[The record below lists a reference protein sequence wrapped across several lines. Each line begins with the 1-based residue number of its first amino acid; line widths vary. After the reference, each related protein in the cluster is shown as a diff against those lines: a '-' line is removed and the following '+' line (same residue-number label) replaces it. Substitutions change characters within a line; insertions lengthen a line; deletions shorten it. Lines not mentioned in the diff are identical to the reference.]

1 VEALRPTP
9 SPRTALALPPHSA
22 GPGSAICQHLPG
34 YFEVRG
40 QPDALVAAGGHRTG
54 RTRPANC
61 RPMIACRTTAR
72 HHEGA
77 IGGPSCRLAPVS
89 LRPSGAPHASVA
101 RWRFVPG
108 MPQSVGFGRLTG
120 LPLFGRD
127 DGLRPDA
134 PGSGRSYRPR
144 ASGADGASNRAAG
157 RDADAVQPLP
167 SRRPA
172 SSSTRPSPVTA
183 GPRNGVSRDRADA
196 SRPNHGAQARQG
208 TGSRG
213 TRRAT
218 TRPWRDAAG
227 QNGNF

>member
-1 VEALRPTP
+1 MRPTP

-89 LRPSGAPHASVA
+89 LRPSGVPHASVA

-167 SRRPA
+167 SRKPA
-172 SSSTRPSPVTA
+172 SSVMRPSPVTT
-183 GPRNGVSRDRADA
+183 GVEQRGVTR
-196 SRPNHGAQARQG
+196 
-208 TGSRG
+208 SRG
-213 TRRAT
+213 YRPS
-218 TRPWRDAAG
+218 RPWRPGSIGSRLARDASGHGPALA
-227 QNGNF
+227 